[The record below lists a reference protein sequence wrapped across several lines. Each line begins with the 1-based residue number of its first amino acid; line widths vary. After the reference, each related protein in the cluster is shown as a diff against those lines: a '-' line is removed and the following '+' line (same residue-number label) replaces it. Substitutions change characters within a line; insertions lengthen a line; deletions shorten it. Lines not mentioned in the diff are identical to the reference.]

1 MNIFYWSPFFDKI
14 ATIKAV
20 IRSAESLIKY
30 RENNSSNNVALID
43 SIGEWDSYKDQID
56 DKVKIIKLNKINYT
70 NNILKGGFIKSRIS
84 YLFIFFFNFFKLVK
98 LINKNKPDFLIV
110 HLMTSLPIFLSL
122 FFNKK
127 TKIILRI
134 SGLPKLN
141 FLRFYFWKFFSKNI
155 YKVTCPTKSTYQ
167 YISQKNIF
175 SKEKIFILNDPVVNI
190 KDFITKKKDKIEQ
203 KLFLNKKVL
212 VSIGRLTRQKNFS
225 FLISSFKK
233 IIKKY
238 PEYILI
244 ILGEGEQRKSL
255 ENLILDLKLNDKV
268 HILGYQNNIYKYL
281 NIADCFILSSLWE
294 DPGFVLIEAAL
305 SNVNIISSDCP
316 NGPKEILPK
325 NGILFVNNDE
335 KDFIDKFEK
344 FKNMKSDELYRNKLN
359 TKKNIKKF
367 TLFQHF
373 KNLNNILN

>member
-190 KDFITKKKDKIEQ
+190 KDFKIKKKDKIEQ

-225 FLISSFKK
+225 FLISSFQK

-255 ENLILDLKLNDKV
+255 ESLILDLKLSDKV

-316 NGPKEILPK
+316 NGPKEILAK

>member
-30 RENNSSNNVALID
+30 RKNNSSNNVALID

-70 NNILKGGFIKSRIS
+70 NSILKGGFIKSRIS

-122 FFNKK
+122 FFDKK

-225 FLISSFKK
+225 FLISSFQK

>member
-30 RENNSSNNVALID
+30 RKNNSSNNVALID

-70 NNILKGGFIKSRIS
+70 NSILKGGFIKSRIS

-122 FFNKK
+122 FFDKK

-225 FLISSFKK
+225 FLISSFQK

-255 ENLILDLKLNDKV
+255 ESLILDLKLNDKV

-281 NIADCFILSSLWE
+281 NIADCFIIYSLWE

-344 FKNMKSDELYRNKLN
+344 FKNMKSDELYKNKLN

>member
-30 RENNSSNNVALID
+30 RKNNSSNNVALID

-70 NNILKGGFIKSRIS
+70 NSILKGGFIKSRIS

-122 FFNKK
+122 FFDKK

-225 FLISSFKK
+225 FLISSFQK

-255 ENLILDLKLNDKV
+255 ESLILDLKLNDKV

>member
-30 RENNSSNNVALID
+30 RKNNSSNNVALID

-70 NNILKGGFIKSRIS
+70 NSILKGGFIKSRIS

-122 FFNKK
+122 FFDKK

-225 FLISSFKK
+225 FLISSFQK

-344 FKNMKSDELYRNKLN
+344 FKNMKSDELYKNKLN

>member
-30 RENNSSNNVALID
+30 RKNNSSNNVALID

-70 NNILKGGFIKSRIS
+70 NSILKGGFIKSRIS

-122 FFNKK
+122 FFDKK

-225 FLISSFKK
+225 FLISSFQK

-255 ENLILDLKLNDKV
+255 ESLILDLKLNDKV

-344 FKNMKSDELYRNKLN
+344 FKNMKSDELYKNKLN

>member
-14 ATIKAV
+14 ATVKSVIK
-20 IRSAESLIKY
+20 SAESIIKY
-30 RENNSSNNVALID
+30 RKDNSNNNVTLID
-43 SIGEWDSYKDQID
+43 SIGEWDSYKDQINNKI
-56 DKVKIIKLNKINYT
+56 KVIKLNKKNYT
-70 NNILKGGFIKSRIS
+70 NIILKGGFIKSRIS
-84 YLFIFFFNFFKLVK
+84 YLFIFFLNFFKLVK
-98 LINKNKPDFLIV
+98 LINKDKPDFLII

-141 FLRFYFWKFFSKNI
+141 LLRLYFWKFFSKNI

-167 YISQKNIF
+167 YISKKNIF
-175 SKEKIFILNDPVVNI
+175 HKKKIFILNDPVINI
-190 KDFITKKKDKIEQ
+190 KDFITKKKDKIDE
-203 KLFLNKKVL
+203 KTFLNKKIL
-212 VSIGRLTRQKNFS
+212 ISIGRLTVQKNFS
-225 FLISSFKK
+225 FLISSFQK
-233 IIKKY
+233 IVRKY

-244 ILGEGEQRKSL
+244 ILGEGEQRKEL
-255 ENLILDLKLNDKV
+255 ESLILNLKLNDKV
-268 HILGYQNNIYKYL
+268 YMLGYQNNVYKFL

-305 SNVNIISSDCP
+305 NNVNIISSDCP
-316 NGPKEILPK
+316 NGPREILPK
-325 NGILFVNNDE
+325 NGILFVNND
-335 KDFIDKFEK
+335 KNDFIAKFEK
-344 FKNMKSDELYRNKLN
+344 FKTMKSDELYRNKLN

>member
-190 KDFITKKKDKIEQ
+190 KDFIIKKKDKIEQ

-225 FLISSFKK
+225 FLISSFQK

-255 ENLILDLKLNDKV
+255 ESLILDLKLSDKV

-316 NGPKEILPK
+316 NGPKEILAK